1 MYNSNELKD
10 LTIAVSAIINEA
22 TNQYDGDFKVGQK
35 VYVTD
40 GNSGVD
46 FEGTIKAFVGRDQIQ
61 VKGTG
66 ADRGKTETEHGKFI
80 VSQDDK
86 TFGEATEDKKKKLD
100 KPGEEDA
107 DIDNDGDTDAS
118 DKYLANRRKVIAK
131 AVKADAKKDK
141 EVKEACLV
149 KLAVP
154 GATNESIGEFISQR
168 EGELSESTIF
178 EVVAEFETFM
188 AEAKTNLGAADPKLE
203 AKNKKQIDALVKKVV
218 AINSRRGSDIKAN
231 HKLAQE
237 AEKLNYEIRQLRGF
251 SEATITE
258 ATVKVGS
265 QVMYQGKHYTVDE
278 VNGNHAFIVDEDGG
292 DKEVKIKDLDL
303 VSEATITEAR
313 GEVLKVGDEY
323 YHDEKW
329 RKVTAA
335 TNKSVTLDVN
345 GAEVVVQG
353 RVSRRQSLLVRKRAD
368 VKL

>member
-10 LTIAVSAIINEA
+10 LTIAVSEVVNEA
-22 TNQYDGDFKVGQK
+22 PEV
-35 VYVTD
+35 
-40 GNSGVD
+40 
-46 FEGTIKAFVGRDQIQ
+46 
-61 VKGTG
+61 
-66 ADRGKTETEHGKFI
+66 
-80 VSQDDK
+80 
-86 TFGEATEDKKKKLD
+86 KKKKLD

-107 DIDNDGDTDAS
+107 DIDNDGDTDSS

-154 GATNESIGEFISQR
+154 GATDESIGEFISQR
-168 EGELSESTIF
+168 DGELSESTIF
-178 EVVAEFETFM
+178 EVVAEFEAFM
-188 AEAKTNLGAADPKLE
+188 A
-203 AKNKKQIDALVKKVV
+203 
-218 AINSRRGSDIKAN
+218 
-231 HKLAQE
+231 
-237 AEKLNYEIRQLRGF
+237 
-251 SEATITE
+251 
-258 ATVKVGS
+258 
-265 QVMYQGKHYTVDE
+265 
-278 VNGNHAFIVDEDGG
+278 
-292 DKEVKIKDLDL
+292 
-303 VSEATITEAR
+303 EATITEAR